1 MSPDAKQQASHK
13 SDLFFRH
20 ESTDRVAGASVQRLM
35 RDPSGRLRP
44 CDTEDRLTKTCDQR
58 DFISDFIKRSTD
70 HRCGGSL
77 TLRTGVAR
85 GAGTQIQR
93 TRLLKRNGWVHN
105 SERLAVLNDT
115 GVITAGD
122 VASAMEARFTHDG

>member
-1 MSPDAKQQASHK
+1 MSPDAKQQARHK
-13 SDLFFRH
+13 SDLFSRH

-35 RDPSGRLRP
+35 HNPSGRPRP

-58 DFISDFIKRSTD
+58 DFIKRSTD

-77 TLRTGVAR
+77 TLPSGVAW
-85 GAGTQIQR
+85 GAGMQIQK
-93 TRLLKRNGWVHN
+93 TRLLKRNDWVHN

-122 VASAMEARFTHDG
+122 VASAMEALFTHDG